1 MQPTP
6 TTQSTYNPTDE
17 MKKLL
22 AIVKQQSTYSDIA
35 THIQQIELLASA
47 IRAQL
52 AALRTKQTGEL
63 NKRYT
68 TTAVA
73 KKRLKPKGKAVP
85 KPNLPSKPRLPS
97 TPPIPSNKQLQPQ
110 TTPPQTTYQPNPIGT
125 NEKPSTQGFG
135 ATNNFLPNRP
145 TPYNKTYK

>member
-6 TTQSTYNPTDE
+6 TTQSTHNPTDE

-52 AALRTKQTGEL
+52 AALRTKQSGEL
-63 NKRYT
+63 NKSYT

-73 KKRLKPKGKAVP
+73 QRKPKPKRKATVKP
-85 KPNLPSKPRLPS
+85 KLPSKPRLPP

-135 ATNNFLPNRP
+135 ATNNFLPIRP
-145 TPYNKTYK
+145 TPYDKTYK

>member
-1 MQPTP
+1 MALPLALAVA
-6 TTQSTYNPTDE
+6 ST
-17 MKKLL
+17 
-22 AIVKQQSTYSDIA
+22 AISFFGSMSAAKAAKREAALQRRQLQ
-35 THIQQIELLASA
+35 QQIEG
-47 IRAQL
+47 AQL
-52 AALRTKQTGEL
+52 AALRTKQSGEL

-85 KPNLPSKPRLPS
+85 KPKLPSKPRLPS

-125 NEKPSTQGFG
+125 NEKPSTQAFG
-135 ATNNFLPNRP
+135 ASNNFLPIRP
-145 TPYNKTYK
+145 TPYKTNPS

>member
-1 MQPTP
+1 ME
-6 TTQSTYNPTDE
+6 NATDE

-52 AALRTKQTGEL
+52 AALRTKQSGEL

-68 TTAVA
+68 T
-73 KKRLKPKGKAVP
+73 KML
-85 KPNLPSKPRLPS
+85 L
-97 TPPIPSNKQLQPQ
+97 
-110 TTPPQTTYQPNPIGT
+110 
-125 NEKPSTQGFG
+125 
-135 ATNNFLPNRP
+135 
-145 TPYNKTYK
+145 

>member
-1 MQPTP
+1 ME
-6 TTQSTYNPTDE
+6 NATDE

-52 AALRTKQTGEL
+52 AALRTKQSGEL

-125 NEKPSTQGFG
+125 NENPSTQAFG
-135 ATNNFLPNRP
+135 ASNNFLPIRP
-145 TPYNKTYK
+145 TPYDKTYR